1 MRLFRPTLPR
11 RTFRSSSPV
20 WKQGRH
26 HDCSWADS
34 GGQIGPDRPEG
45 QTGFRCNARKNRR
58 WSRIF
63 RAIISNTCFTEQS
76 WLDSTPPLSGLAAAP
91 LECHLKGVV
100 AGARTG
106 FENSTGRSWGTGS
119 ARDVPE
125 PVLGG
130 MLRGFPFHIGNRPPL
145 VDSETTYRRGV
156 WVQRFVDS
164 YPRADPRRD
173 APSATHRA
181 IPLAAIRHSAGG
193 SARMAR

>member
-1 MRLFRPTLPR
+1 MRLFRSTLPR

-45 QTGFRCNARKNRR
+45 QTVIRCNARKNRR
-58 WSRIF
+58 WPGIF

-76 WLDSTPPLSGLAAAP
+76 WLDSTPPLSGLAVAP
-91 LECHLKGVV
+91 LECQLKGVV

-130 MLRGFPFHIGNRPPL
+130 MLRGFPFDIGNRPPP
-145 VDSETTYRRGV
+145 VDSETTYRGECRCSV
-156 WVQRFVDS
+156 LWIVIRE
-164 YPRADPRRD
+164 RILD
-173 APSATHRA
+173 ATRQSATHRA
-181 IPLAAIRHSAGG
+181 IPLAAIRHSARG
-193 SARMAR
+193 SARMAC